1 MQGQQSSSKIPIIDL
16 FAGPG
21 GLGEGFSSELR
32 NGEQPFRI
40 ALSVEKDAHAHKTL
54 SLRAFYRYFL
64 HEGEPIPDDYYKH
77 IAGEITLDELFEKHI
92 AAHEAVKAE
101 ALCATLGG
109 EDCPDSFFDKK
120 ITVALN
126 GRKDWLLIGGPP
138 CQAYSLVGR
147 ARMQNAAD
155 YKKKQGHS
163 FNEDHRHKLYRE
175 YLRIIAKFSPAVFV
189 MENVKGILSAKVD
202 GEPVFPRIIDDLSS
216 PKQAANQYGWK
227 GGDGESYCILS
238 FVKGTEIESPR
249 DYLIECEKFGIPQAR
264 HRVILLG
271 IREDIWENL
280 GCDPHRLEEKNPVTV
295 KQVIKRTPRL
305 RSGFS
310 KGQYSK
316 ERWKQYFGNMRKQD
330 WVLALEPE
338 LREEVVAACKK
349 LESEVLERK
358 HRRKG
363 SYRPDKH
370 DDWFADP
377 DLHYLPNHETR
388 SHMDSDL
395 DRYLFVSAYGA
406 VNGSSPRLKDFPPE
420 LLPAHKNVDQSSKE
434 QKFADRF
441 KVQRWNDPA
450 STITSHISKD
460 GHYFIH
466 PDPSQCRS
474 LTVREAARIQT
485 FPDNYFFEGGRTQQY
500 HQVGNAV
507 PPLLAKQL
515 AEIVYDIF
523 KRSELDKG

>member
-1 MQGQQSSSKIPIIDL
+1 MQSQHSKDKIPIIDL

-21 GLGEGFSSELR
+21 GLGEGFSSELSDNTR
-32 NGEQPFRI
+32 PFRI

-64 HEGEPIPDDYYKH
+64 HEGNSLPSDYYRH
-77 IAGEITLDELFEKHI
+77 LAGEIELEDLFEMHP
-92 AAHEAVKAE
+92 AAHEAVTAE
-101 ALCATLGG
+101 AIKATLGG
-109 EDCPDSFFDKK
+109 EDFPDSFFDKK
-120 ITVALN
+120 ITNALK
-126 GRKDWLLIGGPP
+126 GQKDWLLIGGPP

-147 ARMQNAAD
+147 SRMQNADD
-155 YKKKQGHS
+155 YREKRGHEFS
-163 FNEDHRHKLYRE
+163 EDPRQKLYRE
-175 YLRIIAKFSPAVFV
+175 YLRIIYKFSPAVFV
-189 MENVKGILSAKVD
+189 MENVKGILSAKLD
-202 GEPVFPRIIDDLSS
+202 GKPVFSRIIDDLSF
-216 PKQAANQYGWK
+216 PGKAAKQYKWK
-227 GGDGESYCILS
+227 DGGGESYRILS
-238 FVKGTEIESPR
+238 FVNGSEIERPR
-249 DYLIECEKFGIPQAR
+249 DYLIECEKFEIPQAR

-271 IREDIWENL
+271 IREDVWTNLSGETLRLDEN
-280 GCDPHRLEEKNPVTV
+280 NPISVQ
-295 KQVIKRTPRL
+295 QVIKRIPRL

-310 KGQYSK
+310 KGEYST
-316 ERWKQYFGNMRKQD
+316 ERWKRYFSNMQKRG
-330 WVLALEPE
+330 WVLGLEAE
-338 LREEVVAACKK
+338 LQEAVVVACAK
-349 LESEVLERK
+349 LEAEVLKRK

-363 SYRPDKH
+363 SYLPDVHK
-370 DDWFADP
+370 DWYADP

-406 VNGSSPRLKDFPPE
+406 VKGSSPRLKDFPPE
-420 LLPAHKNVDQSSKE
+420 LLPAHRNVDQSNKE

-441 KVQRWNDPA
+441 KVQRWGEPA

-523 KRSELDKG
+523 KRI